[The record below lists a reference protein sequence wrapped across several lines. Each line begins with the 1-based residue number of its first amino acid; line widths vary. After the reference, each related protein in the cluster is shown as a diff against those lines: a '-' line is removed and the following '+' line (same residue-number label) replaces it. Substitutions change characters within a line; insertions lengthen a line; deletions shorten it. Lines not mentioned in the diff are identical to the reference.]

1 MLKIVK
7 YLKSYTGSILL
18 IFLLVFVQTMT
29 DLALP
34 DYMSKIVDT
43 GIVKGDTGF
52 ILATGLEMLGVAL
65 VGAICT
71 VLVGLLAAR
80 VAAGF
85 SRNMRE
91 RVFTRVENFSL
102 AEFDKFSTASLITRT
117 TNDIQQV
124 QMFIIM
130 MLRIVVSAPIMG
142 IGGILKAVGKSSSMS
157 WIIAVAVA
165 LLLTL
170 IFVLYSVAMPKFKL
184 MQKLVDKLNLVT
196 RESLSGI
203 LVVRAFNTQERELK
217 KFDDANRNLTKT
229 NLFVN
234 RAMSFMNP
242 MMNLVLNMTTIA
254 IIWIGARQIDL
265 GTLQVGNM
273 MAFIQ
278 YAMQI
283 IMSFLMVSMV
293 FIILPRASVSAE
305 RIREVLDTQP
315 TVRDL
320 QQPVPLNNMQVAEDA
335 VVFQD
340 VSFAYPGADEPVLS
354 HISFTAKRG
363 QTTAFIGSTGSGKST
378 LINLIP
384 RFYDVSEGAVLVDGI
399 DIRKVPKKLCG
410 KRSAMCR
417 KRECFSPA
425 PLTAISATA
434 ERTPPRN
441 RYSRPLSPPRPLRL

>member
-1 MLKIVK
+1 MIK
-7 YLKSYTGSILL
+7 YLKPYTGCILL

-34 DYMSKIVDT
+34 DYMSRIVDT
-43 GIVKGDTGF
+43 GIVNGDTDF
-52 ILATGLEMLGVAL
+52 ILVTGLEMLGVAL
-65 VGAICT
+65 AGALCT

-80 VAAGF
+80 VAAGL
-85 SRNMRE
+85 SRTMRE
-91 RVFTRVENFSL
+91 KVFTQVENFSL
-102 AEFDKFSTASLITRT
+102 AEFDQFSTASLITRT

-157 WIIAVAVA
+157 WIIALSVA

-170 IFVLYSVAMPKFKL
+170 IFILYSVAMPKFKL
-184 MQKLVDKLNLVT
+184 MQKLVDRLNLVT
-196 RESLSGI
+196 RETLSGI
-203 LVVRAFNTQERELK
+203 LVVRAFNTQQRELK

-254 IIWIGARQIDL
+254 IIWIGAHQIDL

-305 RIREVLDTQP
+305 RIREVLDTRP
-315 TVRDL
+315 AVRDPM
-320 QQPVPLNNMQVAEDA
+320 QPEAMGGARQDA

-340 VSFAYPGADEPVLS
+340 VTFAYPGADEPVLS

-378 LINLIP
+378 LVNLIP
-384 RFYDVSEGAVLVDGI
+384 RFYDVTEELSW
-399 DIRKVPKKLCG
+399 
-410 KRSAMCR
+410 S
-417 KRECFSPA
+417 
-425 PLTAISATA
+425 TAWISATFHK
-434 ERTPPRN
+434 RHCGKDRLCTPKRGAFL
-441 RYSRPLSPPRPLRL
+441 RYS